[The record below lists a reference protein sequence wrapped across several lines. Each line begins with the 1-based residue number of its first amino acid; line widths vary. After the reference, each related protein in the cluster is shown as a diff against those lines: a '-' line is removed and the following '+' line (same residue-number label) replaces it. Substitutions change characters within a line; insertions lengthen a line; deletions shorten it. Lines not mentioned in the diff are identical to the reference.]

1 MNSSILQIEN
11 LTTEFQTVTHKT
23 PAVEGLSLTLQKNEI
38 LGVAGE
44 SGCGKSVTIL
54 SVLRLLPPNG
64 TIRRESKILYQG
76 LDLTRIPENEMNSLR
91 GKDLS
96 IVFQEPMGSFNPL
109 FPVGK
114 QIVEVIRTHEPEV
127 PLKQAMERAIELFRQ
142 VRIPHPELRIQ
153 DYPFQ
158 FSGGMLQRS
167 LIALSLACSPQILFA
182 DEPTTALDASTQ
194 IGILDL
200 LLERREA
207 TGMSIFFVSHD
218 LSLLSGISDR
228 ICVLYA
234 GRMVEACTAKELHSH
249 PLHPYT
255 QDLLEAVPRK
265 GTFKKER
272 RFYSIQGK
280 VPDPQNRPLG
290 CKYHPRCS
298 KAFDRCRK
306 EEPELYGK
314 DSHWVRCWLYADA
327 H

>member
-1 MNSSILQIEN
+1 MSSVLLDIQN
-11 LTTEFQTVTHKT
+11 LTTEFQTVTQRIR
-23 PAVEGLSLTLQKNEI
+23 AVETLNLQLRQNEI

-54 SVLRLLPPNG
+54 SILRLLPPNG
-64 TIRRESKILYQG
+64 FLHPSSTILFKGINLVKLSEK
-76 LDLTRIPENEMNSLR
+76 EMNALR
-91 GKDLS
+91 GKELS

-114 QIVEVIRTHEPEV
+114 QIVEVIRTHEKGLS
-127 PLKQAMERAIELFRQ
+127 LKAAEERAVELFRQ
-142 VRIPHPELRIQ
+142 VRIPNPHLRVK

-158 FSGGMLQRS
+158 FSGGMLQRA
-167 LIALSLACSPQILFA
+167 LIALSLSCFPSLLFA
-182 DEPTTALDASTQ
+182 DEPTTALDPSTQ

-200 LLERREA
+200 LLERKEA
-207 TGMSIFFVSHD
+207 NRMSIFFVSHD
-218 LSLLSGISDR
+218 LSLLGSISDR

-234 GRMVEACTAKELHSH
+234 GRLVEVNTAKELISR

-265 GTFKKER
+265 GTFKTEKR
-272 RFYSIQGK
+272 LYSIQGK
-280 VPDPQNRPLG
+280 VPEPQNKPEG

-298 KAFDRCRK
+298 RVFDRCRV
-306 EEPELYGK
+306 EEPPLFQRESQL
-314 DSHWVRCWLYADA
+314 VRCWLYDNT

>member
-1 MNSSILQIEN
+1 MKPAILQIEN
-11 LTTEFQTVTHKT
+11 LTTEFQTVTHRT
-23 PAVEGLSLTLQKNEI
+23 PAVEGLSLSLYENEI

-54 SVLRLLPPNG
+54 SILRLLPPNG
-64 TIRRESKILYQG
+64 TIRGESRILYQG
-76 LDLTRIPENEMNSLR
+76 KDLTRIPEKEMNSLR
-91 GKDLS
+91 GKDIS

-114 QIVEVIRTHEPEV
+114 QIVEVIRTHEPDV
-127 PLKQAMERAIELFRQ
+127 PAKQAMERATELFRQ

-158 FSGGMLQRS
+158 FSGGMLQRA
-167 LIALSLACSPQILFA
+167 LIALSLACSPRILFA

-200 LLERREA
+200 LLERKEA

-218 LSLLSGISDR
+218 LSLLGGISDR

-234 GRMVEACTAKELHSH
+234 GRMVEACTAKELYTH

-255 QDLLEAVPRK
+255 RDLLEAVPRK
-265 GTFKKER
+265 GTFKKEKR
-272 RFYSIQGK
+272 LYSIQGR
-280 VPDPQNRPLG
+280 VPDPHNRPQG

-298 KAFDRCRK
+298 HAFDRCRK
-306 EEPELYGK
+306 EEPPLSLK
-314 DSHWVRCWLYADA
+314 DSHLVRCWLYDDA

>member
-1 MNSSILQIEN
+1 MNPLLLQIEN
-11 LTTEFQTVTHKT
+11 LTTEFQTVTHRT
-23 PAVEGLSLTLQKNEI
+23 PAVEKLNLTLQENEI

-64 TIRRESKILYQG
+64 TIHKESKILYQERN
-76 LDLTRIPENEMNSLR
+76 LLQLSEKEMNSLR

-96 IVFQEPMGSFNPL
+96 IVFQEPIGSFNPL

-114 QIVEVIRTHEPEV
+114 QIMEVIRTHEPEV
-127 PLKQAMERAIELFRQ
+127 PVKQAWERAIELFRQ

-158 FSGGMLQRS
+158 FSGGMLQRA
-167 LIALSLACSPQILFA
+167 LIALALACSPRILFA

-200 LLERREA
+200 LLERKEA

-218 LSLLSGISDR
+218 LSLLEGISDR

-234 GRMVEACTAKELHSH
+234 GRMVEACTAKELHTH

-265 GTFKKER
+265 GTFKKEKR
-272 RFYSIQGK
+272 LYSIQGK
-280 VPDPQNRPLG
+280 VPDPQNRPTG

-306 EEPELYGK
+306 EEPELFGNE
-314 DSHWVRCWLYADA
+314 SHLVRCWLYVDA